1 LKKVILIVRSKI
13 KSMKLR
19 HKKPFYKHPAF
30 IAASILVIVLIL
42 LELTNTTHILHKS
55 SSETT
60 KSPNRNTTGEGS
72 ATKTP
77 QGTTT
82 PANTTT
88 ESNDTKQTSAQAS
101 TLLDPTGNFVSAHK
115 NVPKSA
121 SLSSVCNTTSGAECK
136 IVFTNGSISK
146 SLDPQTTDSNGS
158 SFWNSW
164 SPEDIGLTSG
174 SWQVQAVATL
184 NGQSK
189 TSTDA
194 MKLEIQ

>member
-1 LKKVILIVRSKI
+1 MNTRQKNS
-13 KSMKLR
+13 
-19 HKKPFYKHPAF
+19 FYRHPAF
-30 IAASILVIVLIL
+30 IVASALVVIFVL
-42 LELTNTTHILHKS
+42 LELTNTTHILHKNGS
-55 SSETT
+55 QPE
-60 KSPNRNTTGEGS
+60 KSTNNGQSTNQGDGS

-82 PANTTT
+82 QTDATTL
-88 ESNDTKQTSAQAS
+88 SNDTKQTKAQAS
-101 TLLDPTGNFVSAHK
+101 ILIEPTGNFVSAHK

-136 IVFTNGSISK
+136 IVFTNGSTSK
-146 SLDPQTTDSNGS
+146 SLDSQTTDSNGS

-164 SPEDIGLTSG
+164 SPESIGLTSG
-174 SWQVQAVATL
+174 AWQVQAMATL

>member
-1 LKKVILIVRSKI
+1 M
-13 KSMKLR
+13 KSR
-19 HKKPFYKHPAF
+19 HKKSFYRHPAF
-30 IAASILVIVLIL
+30 IAAAILVIVVAL

-55 SSETT
+55 SNKTT
-60 KSPNRNTTGEGS
+60 KSPNRNTVGEGS

-88 ESNDTKQTSAQAS
+88 ESNDTKQTSAQVS

-136 IVFTNGSISK
+136 IIFTNGNTRK
-146 SLDPQTTDSNGS
+146 SLDSQTTDSNGS

-164 SPEDIGLTSG
+164 SPESIGLTSG
-174 SWQVQAVATL
+174 AWQVQAVATL

>member
-1 LKKVILIVRSKI
+1 VKAAPLKLLKELLHQQTLQPNQTILSKPLP
-13 KSMKLR
+13 KLP
-19 HKKPFYKHPAF
+19 H
-30 IAASILVIVLIL
+30 
-42 LELTNTTHILHKS
+42 
-55 SSETT
+55 
-60 KSPNRNTTGEGS
+60 
-72 ATKTP
+72 
-77 QGTTT
+77 
-82 PANTTT
+82 
-88 ESNDTKQTSAQAS
+88 
-101 TLLDPTGNFVSAHK
+101 LLDPTGNFVSAHK

-136 IVFTNGSISK
+136 IVFTNGSTSK

>member
-1 LKKVILIVRSKI
+1 MKTRQKKS
-13 KSMKLR
+13 
-19 HKKPFYKHPAF
+19 FYLHPAF
-30 IAASILVIVLIL
+30 IVASALVVIFVL

-55 SSETT
+55 GSQSD
-60 KSPNRNTTGEGS
+60 KSTNNGQSTNQGDGTS
-72 ATKTP
+72 TKTP

-82 PANTTT
+82 QSDAADQP
-88 ESNDTKQTSAQAS
+88 NDTKQTNAQVS

-136 IVFTNGSISK
+136 IVFTNGSTSK
-146 SLDPQTTDSNGS
+146 SLTSQTTDSNGS
-158 SFWNSW
+158 TFWNSW

-174 SWQVQAVATL
+174 SWQVQAIATL